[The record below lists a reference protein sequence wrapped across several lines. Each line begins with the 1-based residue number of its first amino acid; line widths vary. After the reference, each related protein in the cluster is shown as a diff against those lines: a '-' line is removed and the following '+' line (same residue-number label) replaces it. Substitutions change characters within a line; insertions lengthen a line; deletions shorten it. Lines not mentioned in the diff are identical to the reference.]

1 MLGLCWIHDGR
12 LYKKLNPILNKNK
25 AILDNFLKQYWHFY
39 HQVRMYKETPTA
51 IVKEALYTAFDRL
64 FSTHTAYEKLAPI
77 KQGNTLMRMVGV
89 PSRREC

>member
-64 FSTHTAYEKLAPI
+64 FSTHTAYEKLELNST
-77 KQGNTLMRMVGV
+77 G
-89 PSRREC
+89 